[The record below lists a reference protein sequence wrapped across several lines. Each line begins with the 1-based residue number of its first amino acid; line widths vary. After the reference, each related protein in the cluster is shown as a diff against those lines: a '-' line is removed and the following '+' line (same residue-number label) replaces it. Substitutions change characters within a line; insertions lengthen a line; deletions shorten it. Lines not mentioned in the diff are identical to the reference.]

1 MKKSS
6 LIPVFLF
13 AVTVLVHAGNDLTL
27 TYSQLKDSRVI
38 RAYVNTES
46 VAYGFA
52 VRQDK
57 DGLFS
62 LEAPPFVVAD
72 FGGRI
77 RIGEIR
83 DSGLFSIMLNPMSDT
98 DYRNGFRQGG
108 NFRNLERP
116 SFRPRMSG
124 IVFSFPHADIITL
137 SPIFNP
143 QSPLGFGVIAGTR
156 NAFIGFLAAG
166 QNDRTMASG
175 TGKFQVN
182 WQQLGAGRHMLFTL
196 LGTSGQAQIGPF
208 SADGQIFIRNAWD
221 LYLGGGTTT
230 GWEVSLSS
238 DNVKLRASGKL
249 GGTGVKLKTLSDD
262 DVPMDSLRLEADLS
276 SEGKNG
282 PELDVAYSSD
292 IYSVPV
298 YGGNSQ
304 KRDVSCSITV
314 KYWLLTVRAVSST
327 RYEADRGKTSST
339 DYLVSMEKDEF
350 KVRVGF
356 TLNRPSDGA
365 PQATAAEL
373 VVETPRAVLD
383 MTQKSTKLEMNWEM
397 DFDGVVFK
405 ASVDQDRL
413 VSASLRFTGI

>member
-1 MKKSS
+1 M
-6 LIPVFLF
+6 
-13 AVTVLVHAGNDLTL
+13 
-27 TYSQLKDSRVI
+27 
-38 RAYVNTES
+38 
-46 VAYGFA
+46 
-52 VRQDK
+52 
-57 DGLFS
+57 
-62 LEAPPFVVAD
+62 
-72 FGGRI
+72 
-77 RIGEIR
+77 
-83 DSGLFSIMLNPMSDT
+83 
-98 DYRNGFRQGG
+98 
-108 NFRNLERP
+108 
-116 SFRPRMSG
+116 
-124 IVFSFPHADIITL
+124 
-137 SPIFNP
+137 
-143 QSPLGFGVIAGTR
+143 
-156 NAFIGFLAAG
+156 
-166 QNDRTMASG
+166 
-175 TGKFQVN
+175 
-182 WQQLGAGRHMLFTL
+182 
-196 LGTSGQAQIGPF
+196 
-208 SADGQIFIRNAWD
+208 
-221 LYLGGGTTT
+221 
-230 GWEVSLSS
+230 
-238 DNVKLRASGKL
+238 
-249 GGTGVKLKTLSDD
+249 KLKTLSDD

-314 KYWLLTVRAVSST
+314 KYRLFTVRAVSST

-356 TLNRPSDGA
+356 TLNRPSDGG
-365 PQATAAEL
+365 PQAAAAEL